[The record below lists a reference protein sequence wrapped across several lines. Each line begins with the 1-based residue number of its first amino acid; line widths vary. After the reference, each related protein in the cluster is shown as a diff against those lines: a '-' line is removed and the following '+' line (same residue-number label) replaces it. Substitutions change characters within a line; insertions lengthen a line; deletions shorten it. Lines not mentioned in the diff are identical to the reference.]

1 MAAFEGI
8 DEDAIAE
15 ALEAAEGANDG
26 ARVVELLGAAAKLDD
41 GESVCEAVADVLLR
55 HAHSLDALPPR
66 SRREALER
74 KQAIAGTRHALAQLL
89 APAPRTS

>member
-55 HAHSLDALPPR
+55 LAHSPLLPAALPPR
-66 SRREALER
+66 SRREALGRE
-74 KQAIAGTRHALAQLL
+74 
-89 APAPRTS
+89 